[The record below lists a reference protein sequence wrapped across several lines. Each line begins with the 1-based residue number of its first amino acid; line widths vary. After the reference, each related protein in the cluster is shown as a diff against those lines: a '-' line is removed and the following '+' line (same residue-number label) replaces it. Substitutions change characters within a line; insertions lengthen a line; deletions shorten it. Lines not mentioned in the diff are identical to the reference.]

1 MSAAWLYLTVANR
14 EEAETIGRTLVE
26 ERLAACANVFG
37 AIRSFYR
44 WEGVLCEDDETALV
58 VKTRCDLVRAVVART
73 KELHSYSCPCVV
85 ALPITDGNPEFLSWI
100 EQETRHKPPGARAEQ
115 AMPDPD
121 G

>member
-1 MSAAWLYLTVANR
+1 MSTAWLYLTAASR
-14 EEAETIGRTLVE
+14 GEAETIGRALVE
-26 ERLAACANVFG
+26 ERLAACANVLG

-44 WEGVLCEDDETALV
+44 WEGVLCEDDETVLV
-58 VKTRCDLVRAVVART
+58 VKTRRDLVQTVVART

-100 EQETRHKPPGARAEQ
+100 EQETRHDPPGARADRTT
-115 AMPDPD
+115 PDSN